1 MLLKR
6 INEIS
11 DSSDWYY
18 RVNLHKSICFHIN
31 RDRSIERISLVDID
45 SDEPSF
51 RHEVKSLCYMEC
63 LTIDDCELLNT
74 DALMALARREDANA

>member
-11 DSSDWYY
+11 DSTDWYY

-31 RDRSIERISLVDID
+31 RDRSIDRISLVDID
-45 SDEPSF
+45 TCEPSY
-51 RHEVKSLCYMEC
+51 RHEVKSLCYMENI
-63 LTIDDCELLNT
+63 TIDDCELLNVE
-74 DALMALARREDANA
+74 ALLALAKREDNA